1 MRGHSKQLMFYS
13 VQESHYTSR
22 EYRQELWRY
31 QMTQSMSRR
40 GNCWDNSPM
49 EKFFGSLKTEWMP
62 TTGYQS
68 FSAAQSAI
76 VRYITDYYSD
86 GKTPLV

>member
-1 MRGHSKQLMFYS
+1 
-13 VQESHYTSR
+13 
-22 EYRQELWRY
+22 
-31 QMTQSMSRR
+31 MSRR

-49 EKFFGSLKTEWMP
+49 ERFFGSLKTEWMP

-86 GKTPLV
+86 VRPHWYNRGLYAKCIRAAVL